1 MRRVKMFLA
10 LSEDVAP
17 SRKSREKMRKPVMPA
32 RSRKWEGKRCMG
44 THSLTHS
51 LTHALTHSL
60 TVQVCGRFCY
70 TYHTTQ
76 SLTHSVTEYCE

>member
-1 MRRVKMFLA
+1 VKIRRVKMFLA

-51 LTHALTHSL
+51 LT
-60 TVQVCGRFCY
+60 VQVCGRFCY